1 MKGYPIF
8 YHKRIMGIRN
18 RDGALFMATGLDNSG
33 MYEGTREAMGIIKTL
48 AGEITSFD
56 VFGGI
61 GISARRAFAT
71 RLRAHTTW
79 RRSSEEHAEVATISR
94 R

>member
-1 MKGYPIF
+1 
-8 YHKRIMGIRN
+8 MGIRN

-61 GISARRAFAT
+61 GISAATAFAKAEELI
-71 RLRAHTTW
+71 RLREGVP
-79 RRSSEEHAEVATISR
+79 EEHAGSSDHFHAGNG
-94 R
+94 

>member
-1 MKGYPIF
+1 
-8 YHKRIMGIRN
+8 MGIRN
-18 RDGALFMATGLDNSG
+18 RDGALYIATGLDNSG

-61 GISARRAFAT
+61 GISAATAFAKAELI
-71 RLRAHTTW
+71 RLREGVP
-79 RRSSEEHAEVATISR
+79 EEHAGSSDHFHAGNG
-94 R
+94 

>member
-1 MKGYPIF
+1 
-8 YHKRIMGIRN
+8 
-18 RDGALFMATGLDNSG
+18 MATGLDNSG

-61 GISARRAFAT
+61 GISAAT
-71 RLRAHTTW
+71 S
-79 RRSSEEHAEVATISR
+79 RRSSGKTCWK
-94 R
+94 

>member
-1 MKGYPIF
+1 
-8 YHKRIMGIRN
+8 MGIRN
-18 RDGALFMATGLDNSG
+18 RDGALYIATGLDNSG

-61 GISARRAFAT
+61 GISAATAFAKAAKELI
-71 RLRAHTTW
+71 RLREGVP
-79 RRSSEEHAEVATISR
+79 EEHAGSSDHFHAGNG
-94 R
+94 